1 MDFNLSGSQLEVQKL
16 ARNFAQTRIAPV
28 AMKYDESQE
37 FPMEIAKELGEIGFL
52 GVIFPEEY
60 GGSNFSTM
68 DYAIIVEEISK
79 ADPSLG
85 LTVAAHNGLC
95 TNHIYMFSN
104 EELKKKYL
112 PDLTSGKKMG
122 AWGLTENVSGSDAG
136 GMQTTA
142 ERKDGYYIL
151 HGSKTFITHAGVGET
166 AVVMAVT
173 DKSKG
178 TKGIS
183 AFILEKGFEGLSVG
197 KKENK
202 LGMRSSDTCELIFD
216 NCKVPAGNLIGNEGE
231 GYVQALKILDGGR
244 IAIAA
249 LSVGIAQASLEHSI
263 KYAKQRKQFGKTLAE
278 FQGIQFKIADMA
290 TEIEAARILTY
301 RAAKLKDDGK
311 DFKFAASMAKYYA
324 SEIATKATNEAVQI
338 HGGYGFI
345 KEFPVEKLYRDVK
358 LMTIGEGTSE
368 VQKIVMARHLV
379 DMY

>member
-1 MDFNLSGSQLEVQKL
+1 MDFNLTDSQLEVQKL
-16 ARNFAQTRIAPV
+16 ARDFAQTRIAPV

-37 FPMEIAKELGEIGFL
+37 FPMEIARELGEIGFL

-60 GGSNFSTM
+60 GGSNFNTM

-95 TNHIYMFSN
+95 TNHIYMFAN

-112 PDLTSGKKMG
+112 PDLTTGKKMG

-136 GMQTTA
+136 GMQSTA
-142 ERKDGYYIL
+142 ERKNGYYIL
-151 HGSKTFITHAGVGET
+151 NGSKTFITHAGVGET

-173 DKSKG
+173 DKSKAG
-178 TKGIS
+178 KGIS

-202 LGMRSSDTCELIFD
+202 LGMRSSDTCELIFE
-216 NCKVPAGNLIGNEGE
+216 NCKVPAENLIGNEGE

-244 IAIAA
+244 IAIAS
-249 LSVGIAQASLEHSI
+249 LSVGIAQAALEHSI
-263 KYAKQRKQFGKTLAE
+263 KYAKQRKQFGKALAE
-278 FQGIQFKIADMA
+278 FQGIQFKLADMA
-290 TEIEAARILTY
+290 TEIEAARLLTY

-379 DMY
+379 EMY

>member
-1 MDFNLSGSQLEVQKL
+1 MDFNLTDSQLEVQKL
-16 ARNFAQTRIAPV
+16 ARDFAQTRIAPV

-85 LTVAAHNGLC
+85 LTIAAHNGLC
-95 TNHIYMFSN
+95 TNHIFMFAN

-112 PDLTSGKKMG
+112 PDLTTGKKMG

-136 GMQTTA
+136 GMQSTA

-151 HGSKTFITHAGVGET
+151 NGSKTFITHAGVGET

-173 DKSKG
+173 DKSKAG
-178 TKGIS
+178 KGIS

-202 LGMRSSDTCELIFD
+202 LGMRSSDTCELIFE
-216 NCKVPAGNLIGNEGE
+216 NCKVPAENLIGKEGE

-244 IAIAA
+244 IAIAS
-249 LSVGIAQASLEHSI
+249 LSVGIAQAALEHSI
-263 KYAKQRKQFGKTLAE
+263 KYAKQRKQFGKALAE
-278 FQGIQFKIADMA
+278 FQGIQFKLADMA
-290 TEIEAARILTY
+290 TEIEAARLLTY
-301 RAAKLKDDGK
+301 RAAILKDDGK

-379 DMY
+379 EMY

>member
-1 MDFNLSGSQLEVQKL
+1 MDFNLSDSQLEVQKL
-16 ARNFAQTRIAPV
+16 ARDFAQSRIAPV
-28 AMKYDESQE
+28 AMKYDETQE
-37 FPMEIAKELGEIGFL
+37 FPMEIAKELGEMGFL

-60 GGSNFSTM
+60 GGSNFSAV

-79 ADPSLG
+79 ADPSIG

-95 TNHIYMFSN
+95 TNHIYLFAN

-112 PDLTSGKKMG
+112 PDLTTGKKMG
-122 AWGLTENVSGSDAG
+122 AWGLTENVSGSDAA
-136 GMQTTA
+136 GMRTTA
-142 ERKDGYYIL
+142 ERKNGCYIL
-151 HGSKTFITHAGVGET
+151 NGSKTFITHAGVGET
-166 AVVMAVT
+166 AVVIAVT
-173 DKSKG
+173 DKAKG
-178 TKGIS
+178 SKGIS
-183 AFILEKGFEGLSVG
+183 AFILEKGYPGLSVG

-216 NCKVPAGNLIGNEGE
+216 NCEVPAENLIGNEGE
-231 GYVQALKILDGGR
+231 GYVQAMKILDGGR

-249 LSVGIAQASLEHSI
+249 LSVGIAQASLEHSV
-263 KYAKQRKQFGKTLAE
+263 KYAKQRKQFGKALAE
-278 FQGIQFKIADMA
+278 FQGIQFKLADMA
-290 TEIEAARILTY
+290 TEVEAARLLTY

-368 VQKIVMARHLV
+368 VQKMVMARQLLE
-379 DMY
+379 MY

>member
-1 MDFNLSGSQLEVQKL
+1 MDFNLTDSQLEVQKL
-16 ARNFAQTRIAPV
+16 ARDFAQTRIAPV

-37 FPMEIAKELGEIGFL
+37 FPMDIAKELGEMGFL

-95 TNHIYMFSN
+95 TNHIYMFAN

-112 PDLTSGKKMG
+112 PDLTTGKKMG

-136 GMQTTA
+136 GMQSTA
-142 ERKDGYYIL
+142 ERKNGYYIL
-151 HGSKTFITHAGVGET
+151 KGSKTFITHAGVGET

-173 DKSKG
+173 DKSKAG
-178 TKGIS
+178 KGIS

-202 LGMRSSDTCELIFD
+202 LGMRSSDTCELIFE
-216 NCKVPAGNLIGNEGE
+216 NCKVPAENLIGNEGE

-249 LSVGIAQASLEHSI
+249 LSVGIAQAALEHSI
-263 KYAKQRKQFGKTLAE
+263 KYAKQRKQFGKSLAE
-278 FQGIQFKIADMA
+278 FQGIQFKLADMA
-290 TEIEAARILTY
+290 TEIEAARLLTY

-368 VQKIVMARHLV
+368 VQKIIMARHLV

>member
-1 MDFNLSGSQLEVQKL
+1 MDFNLTDSQLDVQRL
-16 ARNFAQTRIAPV
+16 ARDFAKNRIAPV

-37 FPMEIAKELGEIGFL
+37 FPMDIAKELGEMGFL

-60 GGSNFSTM
+60 GGSNFSVLE
-68 DYAIIVEEISK
+68 YAIIVEEISK

-85 LTVAAHNGLC
+85 LTVASHNGLC
-95 TNHIYMFSN
+95 TNHIYMFAS
-104 EELKKKYL
+104 EELKKKYM
-112 PDLTSGKKMG
+112 PDLTSGKKLG

-142 ERKDGYYIL
+142 AKKNGYYIL
-151 HGSKTFITHAGVGET
+151 NGSKAFITQGGVGET
-166 AVVMAVT
+166 LVVTAVT
-173 DKSKG
+173 DKTKG

-183 AFILEKGFEGLSVG
+183 AFIVEKGFEGFSVG

-216 NCKVPAGNLIGNEGE
+216 NCKVPVENLIGNEGD
-231 GYVQALKILDGGR
+231 GYKQCMQILDGGR

-249 LSVGIAQASLEHSI
+249 LSVGIAQAALEHSI
-263 KYAKQRKQFGKTLAE
+263 KYAKERKQFGKYLAE

-290 TEIEAARILTY
+290 TEAEAARLLTY
-301 RAAKLKDDGK
+301 RAAKLKDDGL

-324 SEIATKATNEAVQI
+324 SEIATKATNEAIQI
-338 HGGYGFI
+338 HGAYGFI

-368 VQKIVMARHLV
+368 VQKMIMARKLV
-379 DMY
+379 EMY